1 MSENST
7 ATTTSGKTAVRDR
20 HEESFEQYSRGMEC
34 LLLSEEEGFRN
45 KRLLQEAAD
54 CFMESIRYNRRYVEP
69 HIAMGYL
76 LWRFNDPVWA
86 MHYLEEA
93 LRLEPTHEDVHI
105 LIGQVKGARLK
116 PEEIERI
123 AFADEPP
130 PAISLDTQ
138 IREALTEL
146 GEEKTSTIVPT
157 INGHMLARLEEKQ
170 VYWFNRYEEL
180 QVQAN
185 RSRDLQTKNRLR
197 EQIQPMRERTQ
208 QYRDALR
215 VSREMLALSDQILE
229 NDQLVQQYLEIT
241 SKPINAAQW
250 QEMQGHVD
258 TLLDNCDQFADTLDE
273 LEGRGVPLR
282 ALSTQYDQLS
292 ERIQDLQAA
301 LARQTS

>member
-7 ATTTSGKTAVRDR
+7 ATTTSDKPAARDR
-20 HEESFEQYSRGMEC
+20 HEESFEQYSRGLEC
-34 LLLSEEEGFRN
+34 LLLSEEDGFRN

-54 CFMESIRYNRRYVEP
+54 CFMEAIRFNRRSVDP

-105 LIGQVKGARLK
+105 LIGQIKGVRLK
-116 PEEIERI
+116 PDEIERI
-123 AFADEPP
+123 AFADDPEP
-130 PAISLDTQ
+130 ISLDTQ
-138 IREALTEL
+138 ISEALTEL
-146 GEEKTSTIVPT
+146 AEEKTSTIVPT
-157 INGHMLARLEEKQ
+157 INAHMLARLEEKQ

-185 RSRDLQTKNRLR
+185 RSRDIKTKNQLR

-215 VSREMLALSDQILE
+215 ISREMLALSDQIIE
-229 NDQLVQQYLEIT
+229 NDHLVQQYLEIA
-241 SKPINAAQW
+241 SKPMNAAQW

-273 LEGRGVPLR
+273 LDGRGVPLR
-282 ALSTQYDQLS
+282 ALSTEYDQLS
-292 ERIQDLQAA
+292 GRVQDLQAA
-301 LARQTS
+301 LARQTD